1 MSYARE
7 SRAREPSG
15 IGDPPR
21 FDPRLEVGAYITD
34 GDNLYEVVRRID
46 AQVILENCI
55 NEAWKGTVTWRV
67 LQDYELV
74 KHSPEIPDSVDV
86 SIGDAA

>member
-15 IGDPPR
+15 MRDPPG

-34 GDNLYEVVRRID
+34 GNNLYEVVRRID

-55 NEAWKGTVTWRV
+55 NEAWKGTVVWRV

-74 KHSPEIPDSVDV
+74 KQSPQIPDSVDV